1 VISVAEAHA
10 ILRKACG
17 PLGAEEV
24 ALREATGRVLARQIR
39 SDVDWPPFDASAM
52 DGYAVRVEDAMRAG
66 IALAERPGVVGA
78 GDSPGPPLQP
88 GEAVRVMT
96 GAPLPEG
103 TGAVVP
109 VEDVRREQGSIV
121 PSSVPR
127 PGEHVRKR
135 GESVSSGSVLL
146 SPGRR
151 LGPSDIALAALAG
164 AEPIAVHRRPR
175 VTVAVT
181 GNELVPVASRPGPAH
196 LRDSNGPMLVALCA
210 SRGLKAAALPPVS
223 DNEAAVDRLFGAAGR
238 EEDVLITTGGVSAGD
253 FDLLPPAAE
262 RSGFQILFH
271 RVAVRPG
278 KPVAVGR
285 RGETLWLGL
294 PGNPVSASVC
304 FQVFARLA
312 LDCLEGAD
320 SPGPAY
326 VTARLTRD
334 VAVRGRRETYRDARL
349 DVVDGENRLSPL
361 ASRGSHDLGSH
372 ARGNALLRIPAEAER
387 LCAGSLVEC
396 LPLPNEP

>member
-1 VISVAEAHA
+1 VISVAEAHS
-10 ILRKACG
+10 ILRRACG
-17 PLGAEEV
+17 PLAVEEV
-24 ALREATGRVLARQIR
+24 ALRDAVGRVLAREIR

-52 DGYAVRVEDAMRAG
+52 DGYAVRVEDAVRAG
-66 IALAERPGVVGA
+66 AALAERPGVVAA
-78 GDSPGPPLQP
+78 GDSPGRPLQP

-96 GAPLPEG
+96 GAPVPEG

-109 VEDVRREQGSIV
+109 VEDVRRGSGTII
-121 PSSVPR
+121 PKAPPR
-127 PGEHVRKR
+127 PGDHVRKR
-135 GESVSSGSVLL
+135 GESVAAGATLL
-146 SPGRR
+146 APGRR
-151 LGPSDIALAALAG
+151 LAATDIALAALAG

-181 GNELVPVASRPGPAH
+181 GNELVPVSSKPGPAH

-210 SRGLKAAALPPVS
+210 TRGLNAVALPPVS
-223 DNEAAVDRLFGAAGR
+223 DDEAAVDRLFETAGR

-285 RGETLWLGL
+285 RGETLWIGL

-320 SPGPAY
+320 PPGPAC

-334 VAVRGRRETYRDARL
+334 VAVRGHRETYRDARL
-349 DVVDGENRLSPL
+349 DVVEGENRVSPL
-361 ASRGSHDLGSH
+361 PSRGSHDLGSH

-387 LCAGSLVEC
+387 LSAGSLVEC
-396 LPLPNEP
+396 LTLRSEP